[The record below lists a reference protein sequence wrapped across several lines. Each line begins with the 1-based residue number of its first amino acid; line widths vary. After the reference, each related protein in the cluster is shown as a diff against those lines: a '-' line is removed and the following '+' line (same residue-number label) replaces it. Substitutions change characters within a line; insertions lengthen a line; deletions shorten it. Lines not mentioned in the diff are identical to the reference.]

1 MVGHAGLEDGLGGG
15 FVGVVEFCLP
25 DGISWSMA
33 AGEERWESWEDEEH
47 AQSLGEET
55 SVLVRLENL
64 WKGGK
69 NTGTRLYYIDIFSNT
84 RNRSAT

>member
-1 MVGHAGLEDGLGGG
+1 MVGHASLEDGLGGG
-15 FVGVVEFCLP
+15 FVGVVEFCLL

-55 SVLVRLENL
+55 SVLVRQDFVVEGRQEHRDTTL
-64 WKGGK
+64 
-69 NTGTRLYYIDIFSNT
+69 LY
-84 RNRSAT
+84 